1 VNGCRPMLGTFL
13 ATTFRPRGNCGTLPA
28 NPLEQE
34 FFPLSTTA
42 TRSSRIDFLRG
53 VAIFSVLL
61 LHFSLTYDLVHS
73 PLAALFPANWIAA
86 AVDNGNYGVTMF
98 FVISGCLITSNNL
111 IRYGQLRA
119 VNLRQFYAFRFA
131 RIIPPLL
138 LALLIIVPL
147 GLLGVP
153 SFSNSDGG
161 HALPTSF
168 FVIATLSVLT
178 FWHNV
183 LMQQVGWFNYC
194 LNIYWSL
201 SVEEV
206 FYLTFPLA
214 SRFLRRNGLIIALCC
229 LFILV
234 APWYRASHLDDEI
247 SSECGYLACFDAI
260 AIGCLVALLNRRVT
274 LGRGLGTAVRVVAS
288 AILITTYFMGIEGH
302 EVFGFTVV
310 ALCTGV
316 LLIRACDAPDEKL
329 RSLPVRLVCAMGR
342 QSYEIYLFH
351 GILLAT
357 LRNIVHKGA
366 MAYAWK
372 LPVFALFVIASAL
385 LAGLIAKYYA
395 EVSNAW
401 LRRAFWARDPAP
413 T

>member
-1 VNGCRPMLGTFL
+1 
-13 ATTFRPRGNCGTLPA
+13 
-28 NPLEQE
+28 
-34 FFPLSTTA
+34 LSTTA

-53 VAIFSVLL
+53 IAIFSVLL
-61 LHFSLTYDLVHS
+61 LHFSLTYDLVDS
-73 PLAALFPANWIAA
+73 PLALLFPAGGVAA
-86 AVDNGNYGVTMF
+86 AVENGNYGVTMF

-111 IRYGQLRA
+111 IRYGELRA
-119 VNLRQFYAFRFA
+119 VNVRQFYGFRFA

-138 LALLIIVPL
+138 LALLIIVPT

-161 HALPTSF
+161 HALPASF

-214 SRFLRRNGLIIALCC
+214 ARFLRRNGLIIALCC

-247 SSECGYLACFDAI
+247 SNECGYLACFDAI

-274 LGRGLGTAVRVVAS
+274 LSRAAGSALRVVAS
-288 AILITTYFMGIEGH
+288 AVLITTYFMGIEGH

-316 LLIRACDAPDEKL
+316 LLVRAYDAPEEKL

-357 LRNIVHKGA
+357 MRNVVHKGT

-372 LPVFALFVIASAL
+372 LPVFVLFVVASAL
-385 LAGLIAKYYA
+385 LAAVIAKYYA

-401 LRRAFWARDPAP
+401 LRRQFWVRGPAA

>member
-1 VNGCRPMLGTFL
+1 MR
-13 ATTFRPRGNCGTLPA
+13 ATAFPCGKNCGTLPIR
-28 NPLEQE
+28 PLKVAVPQG
-34 FFPLSTTA
+34 FFHLSSTA
-42 TRSSRIDFLRG
+42 IRSSRIDFLRG

-73 PLAALFPANWIAA
+73 PLAALLPQPWVAA

-98 FVISGCLITSNNL
+98 FVISGLLITSNNL
-111 IRYGQLRA
+111 VRYGQLRD
-119 VNLRQFYAFRFA
+119 VDLRQFYALRFA

-147 GLLGVP
+147 GVLGVP

-161 HALPTSF
+161 HALPATF
-168 FVIATLSVLT
+168 FIIATLSVLT

-214 SRFLRRNGLIIALCC
+214 SRFLRRNGLIVALCC
-229 LFILV
+229 VLIV
-234 APWYRASHLDDEI
+234 IAPWYRALHLDDEV
-247 SSECGYLACFDAI
+247 SFECGYLACFDAI

-274 LGRGLGTAVRVVAS
+274 LSRGRALALRVVAS
-288 AILITTYFMGIEGH
+288 AALIVTYFMGIDGH
-302 EVFGFTVV
+302 EVFGFSVI

-316 LLIRACDAPDEKL
+316 ILIQPFDAPEEKL

-342 QSYEIYLFH
+342 QSYELYLFH
-351 GILLAT
+351 GIVLAT
-357 LRNIVHKGA
+357 LRNVVPKGTL
-366 MAYAWK
+366 AYAWK
-372 LPVFALFVIASAL
+372 LPVFVLFVVASAW
-385 LAGLIAKYYA
+385 LAWAIAKYYA
-395 EVSNAW
+395 EVTNAC
-401 LRRAFWARDPAP
+401 LRRYFLTGAPAR

>member
-1 VNGCRPMLGTFL
+1 
-13 ATTFRPRGNCGTLPA
+13 
-28 NPLEQE
+28 
-34 FFPLSTTA
+34 LSTTA

-53 VAIFSVLL
+53 IAIFSVLL

-73 PLAALFPANWIAA
+73 PLAALFPENWVAA

-111 IRYGQLRA
+111 IRYGQLRD
-119 VNLRQFYAFRFA
+119 VNLRQFYGFRFA

-147 GLLGVP
+147 GVLGVP

-161 HALPTSF
+161 HAMPASF

-183 LMQQVGWFNYC
+183 LMQRIGWFNYC

-201 SVEEV
+201 CVEEV

-229 LFILV
+229 AFILL
-234 APWYRASHLDDEI
+234 APWYRATHLDDEVAF
-247 SSECGYLACFDAI
+247 ECGYLACFDAI

-274 LGRGLGTAVRVVAS
+274 LSRGQGLVLRIVAS
-288 AILITTYFMGIEGH
+288 ALLIVTYFAGIDGH

-310 ALCTGV
+310 ALCTGA
-316 LLIRACDAPDEKL
+316 LLIQAFDAPEEKL

-342 QSYEIYLFH
+342 QSYELYLFH
-351 GILLAT
+351 GIVLAVM
-357 LRNIVHKGA
+357 RNVVPKGT
-366 MAYAWK
+366 MAYAYK
-372 LPVFALFVIASAL
+372 LPVFVLFVVASAL
-385 LAGLIAKYYA
+385 LAWAIAKYFA
-395 EVSNAW
+395 ETSNTA
-401 LRRAFWARDPAP
+401 LRRYFRSRRASP

>member
-1 VNGCRPMLGTFL
+1 MS
-13 ATTFRPRGNCGTLPA
+13 ATWSSA
-28 NPLEQE
+28 
-34 FFPLSTTA
+34 S

-61 LHFSLTYDLVHS
+61 LHFSLTYRLVES
-73 PLAALFPANWIAA
+73 PLAALFPAKWVAA

-98 FVISGCLITSNNL
+98 FVISGFLITSNNL
-111 IRYGQLRA
+111 VRYRELRD

-147 GLLGVP
+147 GVLGVP
-153 SFSNSDGG
+153 SFSNTDGG
-161 HALPTSF
+161 HTLPASF
-168 FVIATLSVLT
+168 FLIATLSVLT

-214 SRFLRRNGLIIALCC
+214 SRFLRRNRLIVTLCC
-229 LFILV
+229 VLIVV
-234 APWYRASHLDDEI
+234 APWYRASHLDDEV
-247 SSECGYLACFDAI
+247 SFECGYLACFDAI
-260 AIGCLVALLNRRVT
+260 AIGCLVALLNRRVA
-274 LGRGLGTAVRVVAS
+274 LGRGVGLALRVVAS
-288 AILITTYFMGIEGH
+288 ALLIVTYFMGIDGH

-316 LLIRACDAPDEKL
+316 LLLQAFDAREEKP

-342 QSYEIYLFH
+342 QSYELYLFH
-351 GILLAT
+351 GIVLAAMRNVVPKGT
-357 LRNIVHKGA
+357 LP
-366 MAYAWK
+366 YAAK
-372 LPVFALFVIASAL
+372 LPVFVLFVLATAL
-385 LAGLIAKYYA
+385 LAAGIAKYYA
-395 EVSNAW
+395 ESSNAF
-401 LRRAFWARDPAP
+401 LRRYFLSPRSADVISSGFRRSPE
-413 T
+413 

>member
-1 VNGCRPMLGTFL
+1 
-13 ATTFRPRGNCGTLPA
+13 
-28 NPLEQE
+28 
-34 FFPLSTTA
+34 LSTTA

-61 LHFSLTYDLVHS
+61 LHFSLSYDLIHS
-73 PLAALFPANWIAA
+73 PLAALLPQSWVAA

-98 FVISGCLITSNNL
+98 FVISGFLITSNNL
-111 IRYGQLRA
+111 VRFGQLRD
-119 VNLRQFYAFRFA
+119 VSLRQFYALRFA

-147 GLLGVP
+147 GVLGVP

-206 FYLTFPLA
+206 FYLTFPIA
-214 SRFLRRNGLIIALCC
+214 SLFLRRNGLIVALCC
-229 LFILV
+229 VLIAV
-234 APWYRASHLDDEI
+234 APWYRALHLDDEV
-247 SSECGYLACFDAI
+247 SFECGYLACFDAI
-260 AIGCLVALLNRRVT
+260 AIGCLVALLNRRVR
-274 LGRGLGTAVRVVAS
+274 LGRRPVLALRIVAS
-288 AILITTYFMGIEGH
+288 TMLIVTYFMGIDGH
-302 EVFGFTVV
+302 EVFGFTVL

-316 LLIRACDAPDEKL
+316 LLIRAFDAPGEQS

-342 QSYEIYLFH
+342 RSYELYLFH
-351 GILLAT
+351 GIVLAT
-357 LRNIVHKGA
+357 LRNVVPKGT

-372 LPVFALFVIASAL
+372 LPVFVLFVVASAW
-385 LAGLIAKYYA
+385 LAWAIAKYYA
-395 EVSNAW
+395 EVTNAG
-401 LRRAFWARDPAP
+401 LRRYFLTGALAR

>member
-1 VNGCRPMLGTFL
+1 
-13 ATTFRPRGNCGTLPA
+13 
-28 NPLEQE
+28 
-34 FFPLSTTA
+34 LSTTA

-61 LHFSLTYDLVHS
+61 LHFSLTYRLVQS
-73 PLAALFPANWIAA
+73 PLAALFPATWVAA
-86 AVDNGNYGVTMF
+86 AIDNGNYGVTMF
-98 FVISGCLITSNNL
+98 FVISGFLITSNNL
-111 IRYGQLRA
+111 IRYRELRD

-147 GLLGVP
+147 GVLGVP
-153 SFSNSDGG
+153 SFSNTDGG
-161 HALPTSF
+161 HTLPASF

-214 SRFLRRNGLIIALCC
+214 SRFLRRNRLIVALCC
-229 LFILV
+229 VLIVV
-234 APWYRASHLDDEI
+234 APWYRAAHLDDEI
-247 SSECGYLACFDAI
+247 SFECGYLACFDAI

-274 LGRGLGTAVRVVAS
+274 LSRGVGLVLRIVAS
-288 AILITTYFMGIEGH
+288 ALLIVTYFTGIDGH

-316 LLIRACDAPDEKL
+316 LLLQAFDAREENL
-329 RSLPVRLVCAMGR
+329 RLLPVRLVCAMGR
-342 QSYEIYLFH
+342 QSYELYLFH
-351 GILLAT
+351 GIVLAAMRNVVPKGT
-357 LRNIVHKGA
+357 L
-366 MAYAWK
+366 AYAAK
-372 LPVFALFVIASAL
+372 LPVFVLFVLATAL
-385 LAGLIAKYYA
+385 LAGGIAKYYA
-395 EVSNAW
+395 GISNAF
-401 LRRAFWARDPAP
+401 LRRYFLSPHAVP

>member
-1 VNGCRPMLGTFL
+1 MLSPWGS
-13 ATTFRPRGNCGTLPA
+13 
-28 NPLEQE
+28 E
-34 FFPLSTTA
+34 A

-53 VAIFSVLL
+53 IAIFSVLL

-73 PLAALFPANWIAA
+73 PLAVVFRAKWVAA

-111 IRYGQLRA
+111 VRYGQLRN
-119 VNLRQFYAFRFA
+119 VNLRQFYALRFA

-161 HALPTSF
+161 HAMPASF
-168 FVIATLSVLT
+168 FVIVTLSVLT

-214 SRFLRRNGLIIALCC
+214 SRFLRRNGLIVALCC

-247 SSECGYLACFDAI
+247 SNECGYLACFDAI

-274 LGRGLGTAVRVVAS
+274 LGRGLGSALRVVAS

-316 LLIRACDAPDEKL
+316 LLVGAFDAPGE
-329 RSLPVRLVCAMGR
+329 RSRPLPVRLVCAMGR

-351 GILLAT
+351 GILLASM
-357 LRNIVHKGA
+357 RNVVHKGA

-372 LPVFALFVIASAL
+372 LPVFALFVVASAL
-385 LAGLIAKYYA
+385 LAGVIARYYA

-401 LRRAFWARDPAP
+401 LRRNFASRSAVP